1 MQTDAQPPTRKDDG
15 ADAAWGALVLA
26 WFAAVVAAVGG
37 WIASLLMRMF
47 ERDDD

>member
-1 MQTDAQPPTRKDDG
+1 MLTEAQPPTRKDDG

-26 WFAAVVAAVGG
+26 WFLAGIAAVGG
-37 WIASLLMRMF
+37 WIAALLMRMF